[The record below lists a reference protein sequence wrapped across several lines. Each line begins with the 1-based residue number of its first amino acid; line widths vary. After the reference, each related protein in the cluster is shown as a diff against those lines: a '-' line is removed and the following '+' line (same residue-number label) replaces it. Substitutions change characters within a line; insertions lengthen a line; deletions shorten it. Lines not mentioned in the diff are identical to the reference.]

1 MRLELRPIRPAGW
14 WLDAVLV
21 AGFVAVTLLL
31 AARTPLL
38 HVDTAV
44 RDFVDAHRPHW
55 FYITLRVGNLL
66 GQGGMVLTPLVAIA
80 AFFMSRARHT
90 VRPFLPF
97 LGAELITYVT
107 IGPLKVWTDRTA
119 PSDHKISNPE
129 WLFRIDTGMS
139 YPSGHVV
146 NTIVFYGVL
155 ATMLTGVLRPRLV
168 TALRYTIPLVVVF
181 TTTYLSFHWFTDG
194 IAALMVGLVLERL
207 LRRVPWDDIPLG
219 GRLTRAGWAG
229 PFYDVVE
236 ETQEPARI
244 TR

>member
-1 MRLELRPIRPAGW
+1 VRFELRPIRPAGW

-21 AGFVAVTLLL
+21 AGFIAVTWLL
-31 AARTPLL
+31 AAKTPLL

-44 RDFVDAHRPHW
+44 RDFADAHRPHW
-55 FYITLRVGNLL
+55 FYIVLRIGNLL

-80 AFFMSRARHT
+80 AFFMARARHT

-97 LGAELITYVT
+97 LGAELITYVS
-107 IGPLKVWTDRTA
+107 IGPLKLWTDRTA
-119 PSDHKISNPE
+119 PSNHELSNPE
-129 WLFRIDTGMS
+129 WLFRIDSGLS

-155 ATMLTGVLRPRLV
+155 ATMLDGVIRPRLV

-181 TTTYLSFHWFTDG
+181 TTTYLSFHWFSDG
-194 IAALMVGLVLERL
+194 IAGLLLGMFLERL
-207 LRRVPWDDIPLG
+207 LRRTPWDDIPLG
-219 GRLTRAGWAG
+219 SSSWVG
-229 PFYDVVE
+229 PFYD
-236 ETQEPARI
+236 TQEPARI